1 MLKRMWH
8 EKKGG
13 GGVLYHLTLDIEYT
27 DIHVFRFQQ

>member
-8 EKKGG
+8 EKKG